1 MVQMN
6 SPKSKALIGFLGC
19 ILLGLLFEYRL
30 DSSMERPLYSI
41 TSPNQPYTVSSCTSE
56 DEYQL
61 TTFDRTGATV
71 LTSQC
76 LKISEPISNLI
87 NGTMSGVV
95 ALGSGSSGNGKNHL
109 EVIADLVD
117 DFLAP
122 HFEWRIMGE
131 RFGLS
136 QELLYDPAMHAST
149 GPAVMARKTLLQ
161 TLHNDNSLSMA
172 QEEEV
177 LRQHGFD
184 FILAQVTDEKMVA
197 LARALRNHQFPFL
210 FDGAEANCAKLE
222 EQTLGRSFVMYGGER
237 DFLGAWTKQNVE
249 HMITS
254 LKANVPYIQGLPKV
268 WGKTYH
274 FENCTKSNGMECGF
288 LPMYGGHCLS
298 KRIQP
303 TMDCLGDMTMG
314 PYTTIALPK
323 QGIPENVCA
332 EGHKEEPYHDQ
343 TEAFKQW
350 CSNCKYAGDVHTPSA
365 DEIANST
372 LPLSIRDITQINDK
386 DMPLHKYYRSQKNES
401 TVSDPTC
408 IMELPPLQ
416 CHGRTCCYDEA
427 TIPVNVLGNITSER
441 RPKDDFIKVA
451 LSAYLTRFNRASRF
465 RIARLHKPRLDA
477 MKAREIKW
485 EEALSKGNCATLHIR
500 RGDNIDR
507 CANGEMRF
515 CSMNLTLA
523 DYMNKASPMLAQL
536 NSSKHVFVMT
546 DDADVVSEDKLKP
559 WQEQGYLFEI
569 ISGHNQYS
577 KETYSDYDPFL
588 ESLYIAP
595 ACRAMVGHYIS
606 TVSKLVY
613 DLMCARWGECPLH
626 DMMHNP

>member
-1 MVQMN
+1 MI

-19 ILLGLLFEYRL
+19 VLLGLVIEYRL
-30 DSSMERPLYSI
+30 DSSVVRPLINNSLAI
-41 TSPNQPYTVSSCTSE
+41 KKQPTTSSCSE

-61 TTFDRTGATV
+61 TTFDRNGSTA

-76 LKISEPISNLI
+76 VKTSEPISLLV
-87 NGTMSGVV
+87 NGTMTGVV
-95 ALGSGSSGNGKNHL
+95 ALGSGSSGNNKDHL

-122 HFEWRIMGE
+122 HLEWRIMGE
-131 RFGLS
+131 RFWVS

-161 TLHNDNSLSMA
+161 TLYNDNSLSMDME

-184 FILAQVTDEKMVA
+184 FILAQVTDEKIVA
-197 LARALRNHQFPFL
+197 LGRALRNHQFPFL
-210 FDGAEANCAKLE
+210 FDGTEANCAKQE

-237 DFLGAWTKQNVE
+237 DFLGAWTNQNVKN
-249 HMITS
+249 MMVG
-254 LKANVPYIQGLPKV
+254 LKAGVPYIQGLPKV

-274 FENCTKSNGMECGF
+274 YENCTKSNGMECGF
-288 LPMYGGHCLS
+288 LPMYGGQCLS
-298 KRIQP
+298 KRIRP
-303 TMDCLGDMTMG
+303 SMDCVGDMTMG
-314 PYTTIALPK
+314 SYTTIALPK

-332 EGHKEEPYHDQ
+332 EGHKEEPYRDQ
-343 TEAFKQW
+343 TEAFKKW
-350 CSNCKYAGDVHTPSA
+350 CSNCKFGGDAHRPSA

-372 LPLSIRDITQINDK
+372 LSLSIRDFQEISGK
-386 DMPLHKYYRSQKNES
+386 DMPIHKYYLSQKNQ
-401 TVSDPTC
+401 TIVSEPTC
-408 IMELPPLQ
+408 GMELPPLQ
-416 CHGRTCCYDEA
+416 CHGRTCCFNEA
-427 TIPVNVLGNITSER
+427 TIPANVLGDVPGTSH
-441 RPKDDFIKVA
+441 PTNLIAVV
-451 LSAYLTRFNRASRF
+451 LSSFLTRFNRASRL

-477 MKAREIKW
+477 MKARKIGW

-507 CANGEMRF
+507 CAKGQMSF

-546 DDADVVSEDKLKP
+546 DDADVASEDKLKP
-559 WQEQGYLFEI
+559 WEEQGYLFEI

-577 KETYSDYDPFL
+577 EETYSDYDPFL

-595 ACRAMVGHYIS
+595 SCRAMVGHHIS

-613 DLMCARWGECPLH
+613 ELMCARWGECPIH